1 MRSLERC
8 LSAVCRAVAVKVAEV
23 VKVADNGAAAA
34 AGDGDGQQGAAQV
47 VDLVDTTA
55 VAAGG
60 LPPTLPIVIDEHAVD
75 DILGVRRGVG
85 GGTGGGG

>member
-23 VKVADNGAAAA
+23 VKVADNSAAAA
-34 AGDGDGQQGAAQV
+34 SDGDGQQGAAQV